1 MNIYEQFDRLASAML
16 GTGQKYTEVAQLIA
30 QLELTDNHAQSVERN
45 TERAKIAEQAMRAI
59 LPPAPTGMTIDPAC
73 GWGLLWH
80 KQYWRELYR
89 GKDKEQA
96 KLLADWL
103 AKFVTSG
110 RYQKCLFV
118 KDRIN
123 TSLFKK

>member
-1 MNIYEQFDRLASAML
+1 MNIYEQFDRLASATL
-16 GTGQKYTEVAQLIA
+16 GTGKQYEQVRALIA
-30 QLELTDNHAQSVERN
+30 ELELTDNHAQSVQRN
-45 TERAKIAEQAMRAI
+45 TERAKIAEQVMRAI
-59 LPPAPTGMTIDPAC
+59 LPPAPAGMTIDPAC
-73 GWGLLWH
+73 GWGLQWH

>member
-1 MNIYEQFDRLASAML
+1 MNIYEQFDRLASATL
-16 GTGQKYTEVAQLIA
+16 GTGKQYEQVRALIA
-30 QLELTDNHAQSVERN
+30 ELELTDNYAQSVERN
-45 TERAKIAEQAMRAI
+45 TERAKIAEQVMRAI
-59 LPPAPTGMTIDPAC
+59 LPPAPACMTIDPAC

>member
-45 TERAKIAEQAMRAI
+45 TERAKIAEQVMRAI
-59 LPPAPTGMTIDPAC
+59 LPEAPKGMQIDPAC
-73 GWGLLWH
+73 GWGLLWQ
-80 KQYWRELYR
+80 KQYWRSLYR
-89 GKDKEQA
+89 GKDKEQTQ
-96 KLLADWL
+96 LLAEWI

-118 KDRIN
+118 KDRAN